1 MSIRYPYLQDIDFL
15 MKVVQQPNVEQ
26 LIKITVLNFNE
37 KPIQSIEGRVTSGS
51 INIDGNSAVR
61 RTANLSVFIEEETAE
76 YAQVGGIFSLNKKI
90 KIEVGISNQTNEYT
104 EYPMLWFP
112 QGVFV
117 IMGINMSHS
126 TSGTSVTLQL
136 KDKMVFLNG
145 ECGGVIPAATVFH
158 EYEILNSETGEYVI
172 SKPTILQIIRE
183 LVNHFGNEQLGKILI
198 NDIDERVKKVMKW
211 SQPYPLYYH
220 INGEGNP
227 EYSLSQSNPDDKVF
241 ESGEDIGFMYSDFY
255 YPSELIADAGN
266 TVCDIL
272 DSIKNT
278 LGNYEYFYDLDGN
291 FVFQEIKNYL
301 NTNKA
306 TVDLNNMNQQNYI
319 IDKGK
324 GNSLYVFNN
333 SNIVT
338 SYSNAPQYNMI
349 KNDFVVWG
357 AKKTIGNNKMPIRY
371 HLAID
376 SKPQAGNS
384 YNVCIHKQ
392 WNTATESYNEIYKMP
407 VIYQQ
412 EEKFPTVGEIDRY
425 YQYDGK
431 VYYWAPSKE
440 PSSLSGGALPSGEH
454 YYYST
459 DDNDNI
465 TLSTITTSDWR
476 TELFLQGTLSTRY
489 GTDSNYYYT
498 ELANEWPKLYDISAG
513 RFKTEIQND
522 STKMDYFLDFI
533 DSNAAISELSVSNIG
548 RRTKV
553 INDDSI
559 NCIFESEI
567 PDVVLINIG
576 LPDDEQEA
584 QRQECNKKA
593 QTWAQVPQDIYDG
606 LMQGGSQNSAY
617 NAVRD
622 LLYQYTQYNE
632 TITVQILPI
641 YALQPNTRITVE
653 DLASGIHGDYIVN
666 RISVPLDI
674 TGTMSL
680 SCSRALTR
688 I

>member
-1 MSIRYPYLQDIDFL
+1 MSVRYPYLQDIDFL

-51 INIDGNSAVR
+51 INLDGNSAIR

-76 YAQVGGIFSLNKKI
+76 YAQIGGIFSLNKKI
-90 KIEVGISNQTNEYT
+90 KVEVGISNQTDEYT
-104 EYPMLWFP
+104 DYPILWFP
-112 QGVFV
+112 QGTFV
-117 IMGINMSHS
+117 IMGVNISHS
-126 TSGTSVTLQL
+126 TSGTSVSLQL

-158 EYEILNSETGEYVI
+158 EYEILDSETGEYVI

-198 NDIDERVKKVMKW
+198 NDIDSRAKRVMKW
-211 SQPYPLYYH
+211 SQPNALYLF
-220 INGEGNP
+220 INGEGNY
-227 EYSLSQSNPDDKVF
+227 EYSTNPPSIEGATVF
-241 ESGEDIGFMYSDFY
+241 ETGKDIGFIYTDFY
-255 YPSELIADAGN
+255 YPGELIADAGS

-306 TVDLNNMNQQNYI
+306 TVDLNSMNQQDYVV
-319 IDKGK
+319 DKGK

-338 SYSNAPQYNMI
+338 SYSNAPQYSMI
-349 KNDFVVWG
+349 KNDFIVWG
-357 AKKTIGNNKMPIRY
+357 AKKTLGNNKIPIRY

-376 SKPQAGNS
+376 EKPRIGNS
-384 YNVCIHKQ
+384 YSVCIHKK
-392 WNTATESYNEIYKMP
+392 WDEATKSYTEVYKLP
-407 VIYQQ
+407 IVYQQ
-412 EEKFPTVGEIDRY
+412 GEKFPQVGEIDRY
-425 YQYDGK
+425 YQYEGK
-431 VYYWAPSKE
+431 VYYWAPSKGI
-440 PSSLSGGALPSGEH
+440 SSHSGGALPSGEH
-454 YYYST
+454 YYHST

-465 TLSTITTSDWR
+465 TVSSITTSDWR

-498 ELANEWPKLYDISAG
+498 ELANEWPKLYDMANG
-513 RFKTEIQND
+513 KFKTEIQND
-522 STKMDYFLDFI
+522 LTKMDYFLDFI
-533 DSNAAISELSVSNIG
+533 DSNAAISEFSISNIG

-553 INDDSI
+553 LNDDSI
-559 NCIFESEI
+559 NCIFESDI
-567 PDVVLINIG
+567 PDVVLIKIG
-576 LPDDEQEA
+576 SEDLDS
-584 QRQECNKKA
+584 QRFECDAKG
-593 QTWAQVPQDIYDG
+593 QTWAQIPADVYDG

-632 TITVQILPI
+632 TITVQILPM
-641 YALQPNTRITVE
+641 YALQPNIRITVE
-653 DLASGIHGDYIVN
+653 DSASGIHGDYIVN